1 MSNETFPSF
10 KYLVTKTHFV
20 VEVLS
25 LLKLSMRINLCFVSL
40 MKIFFIRIHSTCLL
54 FFFKTEIR
62 NTIRVNIERANLNFL
77 FDCLI
82 NPGSSY
88 LRKIINKTKLR
99 EVARKNALRVR
110 RPIWKT

>member
-1 MSNETFPSF
+1 M
-10 KYLVTKTHFV
+10 
-20 VEVLS
+20 
-25 LLKLSMRINLCFVSL
+25 LCFTDEN
-40 MKIFFIRIHSTCLL
+40 FFIRIHSTYLL
-54 FFFKTEIR
+54 FFFKTEIK
-62 NTIRVNIERANLNFL
+62 NTIRVNIERANLHFL

-110 RPIWKT
+110 RPILKT